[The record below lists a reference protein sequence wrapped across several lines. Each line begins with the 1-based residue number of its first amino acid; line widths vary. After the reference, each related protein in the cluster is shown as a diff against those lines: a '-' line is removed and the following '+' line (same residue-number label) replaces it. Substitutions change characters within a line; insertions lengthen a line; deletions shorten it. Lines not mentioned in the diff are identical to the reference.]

1 MATTPSPLSLKQ
13 KVLLSIGVP
22 CVLLLILEG
31 LARLLLMVGVGATPV
46 AQPVALEMPTWML
59 KDANALARAKP
70 SKDAFDWLSMFVEG
84 DGYRVRMIPNA
95 HKLVKNT
102 FSLISADRERR
113 YEVTAN
119 ALGFRGPLV
128 TPEKGPNTFR
138 ITVFGDSSSF
148 GWGVNAEDS
157 WWMLM
162 LHELQKRHPDRTI
175 EVANF
180 AIPGDSSA
188 YGRLL
193 FDTFAPQFQSDV
205 VILGFG
211 ANDAKGV
218 FTSHTEQVAKF
229 TGKRSL
235 LRAAAVLHKSALV
248 TILKGLLPAPKPP
261 GASGSAKG
269 GAAQKRVPAVSV
281 RDYGSN
287 MVAMGQRAKEL
298 GNQGVVFLGL
308 CTHPAYARKARLEA
322 KNNGYLWL
330 NGQSQLIKLLPKL
343 QEGALYSEYVERMQR
358 LYPEDLKRNRLFY
371 VTSDGCHPNELG
383 HRYVADQ
390 LVELLTSASL
400 IPNEADRS
408 H

>member
-1 MATTPSPLSLKQ
+1 MANESSPLSLKQ
-13 KVLLSIGVP
+13 KLLLSVGVP
-22 CVLLLILEG
+22 CVMLLLLEG
-31 LARLLLMVGVGATPV
+31 LARLLLIAGVGAAPA

-95 HKLVKNT
+95 HKSVKNT

-113 YEVTAN
+113 YEVSAN

-138 ITVFGDSSSF
+138 IAVFGDSSSF
-148 GWGVNAEDS
+148 GWGVNAQDS
-157 WWMLM
+157 WWML
-162 LHELQKRHPDRTI
+162 LQQELQKRHPERTI
-175 EVANF
+175 EIANF

-188 YGRLL
+188 YGKLL

-218 FTSHTEQVAKF
+218 FTSHTEQVSRF

-235 LRAAAVLHKSALV
+235 LKAVAVLQKSALV
-248 TILKGLLPAPKPP
+248 TLLKGLLPATKP
-261 GASGSAKG
+261 SGKVSTAEG
-269 GAAQKRVPAVSV
+269 SPATKRVPAVSLG
-281 RDYGSN
+281 DYGQN
-287 MVAMGQRAKEL
+287 MVSMGQTAKEL
-298 GNQGVVFLGL
+298 GNKGVVFLGL

-322 KNNGYLWL
+322 KNNGFLWL
-330 NGQSQLIKLLPKL
+330 NGQSQLVKLLPQIQKG
-343 QEGALYSEYVERMQR
+343 ELYPEYVERMQR
-358 LYPEDLKRNRLFY
+358 MYPDDLKRNRLFY

-390 LVELLTSASL
+390 LVELLTAAKL
-400 IPNEADRS
+400 IGN
-408 H
+408 

>member
-1 MATTPSPLSLKQ
+1 MAKESTPLSLKQ
-13 KVLLSIGVP
+13 KLLLSVGVP
-22 CVLLLILEG
+22 CVMLLLLEG
-31 LARLLLMVGVGATPV
+31 IARLLLIAGVGAAPA

-84 DGYRVRMIPNA
+84 DGFRVRMIPNT
-95 HKLVKNT
+95 HKSVKNT

-113 YEVTAN
+113 YEVSAN

-138 ITVFGDSSSF
+138 IVVFGDSSSF

-157 WWMLM
+157 WWML
-162 LHELQKRHPDRTI
+162 LQQELQKRSPERTI
-175 EVANF
+175 EIANF

-188 YGRLL
+188 YGKLL

-218 FTSHTEQVAKF
+218 FTSHTEQVSRF

-235 LRAAAVLHKSALV
+235 LRALAVLQKSALV
-248 TILKGLLPAPKPP
+248 TILKGLLPATKP
-261 GASGSAKG
+261 SAKASSAEG
-269 GAAQKRVPAVSV
+269 SPAPKRVPAVSL
-281 RDYGSN
+281 RDYGQN
-287 MVAMGQRAKEL
+287 MVAMGQAAKEL
-298 GNQGVVFLGL
+298 GNKGVVFLGL

-322 KNNGYLWL
+322 KNNGFLWL
-330 NGQSQLIKLLPKL
+330 NGQSQLVKLLP
-343 QEGALYSEYVERMQR
+343 QIQQGELYPEYVERMQR
-358 LYPEDLKRNRLFY
+358 TYPDDLKRNKLFY

-390 LVELLTSASL
+390 LVELLTAAKL
-400 IPNEADRS
+400 VGN
-408 H
+408 

>member
-1 MATTPSPLSLKQ
+1 MANESSPLSLKQ
-13 KVLLSIGVP
+13 KLLLSVGVP
-22 CVLLLILEG
+22 CVMLLLLEG
-31 LARLLLMVGVGATPV
+31 IARLLLIAGVGAAPA

-59 KDANALARAKP
+59 KDANAIARAKP

-95 HKLVKNT
+95 HKSVKNT

-113 YEVTAN
+113 YEVSAN
-119 ALGFRGPLV
+119 SLGFRGPLV

-138 ITVFGDSSSF
+138 IVVFGDSSSF
-148 GWGVNAEDS
+148 GWGVNAQDS
-157 WWMLM
+157 WWML
-162 LHELQKRHPDRTI
+162 LQQELQKRHPERTI
-175 EVANF
+175 EIANF

-188 YGRLL
+188 YGKLL

-218 FTSHTEQVAKF
+218 FTSHTEQVSRF

-235 LRAAAVLHKSALV
+235 LKAVAVLQKSALV
-248 TILKGLLPAPKPP
+248 TLLKGLLPAKKP
-261 GASGSAKG
+261 SGKVSTAEG
-269 GAAQKRVPAVSV
+269 SPAQKRVPAVSL
-281 RDYGSN
+281 RDYGQN
-287 MVAMGQRAKEL
+287 MVTMGQTAKEL
-298 GNQGVVFLGL
+298 GNKGVVFLGL

-322 KNNGYLWL
+322 KNNGFLWL
-330 NGQSQLIKLLPKL
+330 NGQSQLVKLLPQIQKG
-343 QEGALYSEYVERMQR
+343 EFYPEYVERMQR
-358 LYPEDLKRNRLFY
+358 TYPDDLKRNRLFY

-390 LVELLTSASL
+390 LVELLTAAKL
-400 IPNEADRS
+400 IGN
-408 H
+408 